1 MVIALLG
8 TAMRAL
14 PFVRLPLVYG
24 HILHA
29 HSHVAFQGWVY
40 TAMMLFL
47 VNLFLT
53 KEQVQARRYPLQFK
67 ATILVIVGVLISF
80 AMQGYGLYSI
90 IFSTLFQ
97 LLNYWFIFSLFKDF
111 RGQPQ
116 TISLRFVKSGLWLG
130 LLSTLA
136 PWAIGVL
143 SAKGL
148 GQSEAYRSAVYF
160 FLHFQYNGWFQF
172 VAFGLFFRWLEMDDV
187 HFDPKKARLV
197 YVFFAVSVIPAYTL
211 SLLGMSFSGFVI
223 VPAAVA
229 AILQLAGLWRFF
241 QVLKSDLATWFTS
254 RSTWQK
260 WFLLTAVASLFL
272 KYVLQFLSVFPFF
285 QEFAF
290 SSRNIIMA
298 YMHLCL
304 LGVITCFYYALMLHL
319 KWLDGSVFTK
329 SGSALFLLGFFTTEM
344 LLASSGVGWVY
355 LTELLM
361 LFSAVMVMGLVLLLT
376 GTLKISRQHSRTH

>member
-67 ATILVIVGVLISF
+67 ATILVIVGVLVTF
-80 AMQGYGLYSI
+80 AIQGYGLYSI

-111 RGQPQ
+111 RGHPQ
-116 TISLRFVKSGLWLG
+116 TISMRFVKTGLWLG

-172 VAFGLFFRWLEMDDV
+172 VALGLFFKWLEMEGV
-187 HFDPKKARLV
+187 HFDAKKAKTFYGLL
-197 YVFFAVSVIPAYTL
+197 AVSVIPAYTL
-211 SLLGMSFSGFVI
+211 SLLGMSFSGYI
-223 VPAAVA
+223 IAPAAVA
-229 AILQLAGLWRFF
+229 ALLQLAGLWLFLK
-241 QVLKSDLATWFTS
+241 VLKIGSTAWFS
-254 RSTWQK
+254 SGSAWSK
-260 WFLLTAVASLFL
+260 WFLLTAVASLYL

-304 LGVITCFYYALMLHL
+304 LGVISCFYLALMLNL

-329 SGSALFLLGFFTTEM
+329 SGSAFFLLGFFATEM

-355 LTELLM
+355 LTELLL
-361 LFSAVMVMGLVLLLT
+361 LFSAVMAMGLVLLLT
-376 GTLKISRQHSRTH
+376 GTFKISRQHSRTH